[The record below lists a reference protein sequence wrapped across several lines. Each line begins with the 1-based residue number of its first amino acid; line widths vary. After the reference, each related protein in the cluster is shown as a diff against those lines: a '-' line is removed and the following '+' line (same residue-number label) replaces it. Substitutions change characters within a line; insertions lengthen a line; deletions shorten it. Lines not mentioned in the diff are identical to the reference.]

1 MNKTAKLYNLVKQTA
16 IVFLLSMAVAGCSPK
31 PSEQEAVGY
40 TSDETPVHVNEED
53 SIVPILVND
62 EDSIVPSI
70 VKDDTSFKPIR
81 VQTEDVSIEFPGVIG
96 GKPRSEKEPM
106 CYAPAPGSKKGGEP
120 TIYDEKYEI
129 CLGATRII
137 NLDSHGEMTVRI
149 GPQGS
154 LPEKD
159 TTEVYNSLIVKPEDV
174 RAYARVTPRAPDFV
188 IEPAE
193 PKIVPVTSSG
203 TAVSFV
209 LKPQRKGGSSVR
221 ALVEFSSTKDFS
233 DIEESQWTNSLSV
246 NVIVKEDERTAN
258 EEEEKYKRN
267 KNLLTTFWDYLS
279 DFWEAFVALI
289 FGALLFVIRKFI
301 KKKTGYGEIP
311 GETLTQKTPPT
322 PEIPTQE
329 TPSTQEEIDLSE
341 EDYEV
346 IEPEAPSA
354 DSQKVSES
362 DDEDDYDD

>member
-1 MNKTAKLYNLVKQTA
+1 MNKTAKLYNLVKLTA
-16 IVFLLSMAVAGCSPK
+16 IVFLLNMAVVGCSPK
-31 PSEQEAVGY
+31 PSGPEQEAAGY
-40 TSDETPVHVNEED
+40 KIDETPVHVNE
-53 SIVPILVND
+53 

-81 VQTEDVSIEFPGVIG
+81 VQTEDISLEFPGVIG

-120 TIYDEKYEI
+120 TVYNEKYEVR
-129 CLGATRII
+129 LGATRII

-159 TTEVYNSLIVKPEDV
+159 TTEVYNSLTINPEDV
-174 RAYARVTPRAPDFV
+174 RAYARVTPRAPDF
-188 IEPAE
+188 ILESAE

-209 LKPQRKGGSSVR
+209 LKPQRQGESSVR
-221 ALVEFSSTKDFS
+221 ALVEFSSTKEFS
-233 DIEESQWTNSLSV
+233 DIDDVQWTNSLSV
-246 NVIVKEDERTAN
+246 NVIVKDDERKAN
-258 EEEEKYKRN
+258 EEEEIHKRK
-267 KNLLTTFWDYLS
+267 KNLIETVWDYLS

-329 TPSTQEEIDLSE
+329 APSTIKEIDLE
-341 EDYEV
+341 EENYEV
-346 IEPEAPSA
+346 IEPETPSVEI
-354 DSQKVSES
+354 KEESES
-362 DDEDDYDD
+362 DDDDYDD

>member
-31 PSEQEAVGY
+31 PSEPEQEAAGY
-40 TSDETPVHVNEED
+40 TSDETPVYVNEED

-81 VQTEDVSIEFPGVIG
+81 VQTEDVSIEFPRVIG
-96 GKPRSEKEPM
+96 GKSRSEKEPR
-106 CYAPAPGSKKGGEP
+106 CYAPAPGSKKGAEP
-120 TIYDEKYEI
+120 TVYNEKYEI
-129 CLGATRII
+129 RLGATRII
-137 NLDSHGEMTVRI
+137 NKDSHGEMTVRI

-159 TTEVYNSLIVKPEDV
+159 TTEVYNSLTVNPEDV
-174 RAYARVTPRAPDFV
+174 RAYARVTPRAPDFD

-209 LKPQRKGGSSVR
+209 LKPKRKGGSSVR

-233 DIEESQWTNSLSV
+233 DIEESQWTNTLSV
-246 NVIVKEDERTAN
+246 DVIVNKKERKENRI
-258 EEEEKYKRN
+258 EE
-267 KNLLTTFWDYLS
+267 LLSVAWDYFK
-279 DFWEAFVALI
+279 DFWEAFVAL
-289 FGALLFVIRKFI
+289 FFAALLFVIRKYT

-311 GETLTQKTPPT
+311 GEKMTQKAPPT

-329 TPSTQEEIDLSE
+329 TPSTPKEIDLSE

-362 DDEDDYDD
+362 DDDDDYDD